1 MISTYEM
8 TILQNYIVFSV
19 IKLNILQHNIIYVHV

>member
-1 MISTYEM
+1 M

-19 IKLNILQHNIIYVHV
+19 IKLNILQHNIIYVLV